1 MTGPPEKY
9 VPKNVVYPPLWEPKI
24 VTPPPSP
31 PPRTRNIFWE
41 KRVSPSRKEEGEDSN
56 TMYSLRLIAQQAF
69 TCPKTTIE
77 TLE

>member
-24 VTPPPSP
+24 VTPP
-31 PPRTRNIFWE
+31 RTRNIFWE
-41 KRVSPSRKEEGEDSN
+41 KRVSPSRKKEGEDSN